1 MKIKVHR
8 GHDQIGGCITEISTD
23 TSRIFIDFGQNL
35 PGNGEPTTPE
45 EDETLVKKIFA
56 QNKKQYE
63 AVFYTHGHEDHV
75 GLFEYIPEDVSQYM
89 SEGTKGLLEIKYDVL
104 YEGANLKVNEFL
116 EKECDSLE
124 YSDALNRLIY
134 ADNKCKL
141 LNKIQVWQRTSPRK
155 VLECICIGDIK
166 VTPFFN
172 CHSIYDS
179 HMFFIEADDKRIWH
193 MGDYREHGYLG
204 KGLIPTLKKY
214 ATDIDVLITEG
225 TMLKREDKC
234 IHERI
239 VSYKMQNVM
248 RAFKYVFVLASATD
262 IERLAAIKRASID
275 AAKPLYIS
283 SLFMKKT
290 MVYFTERESKLSKG
304 LFSFEPL
311 FYNDRMLKKLK
322 QTGMTMVV
330 GTSQMKRVKGLLDK
344 LPQEETL
351 LIYSSWDGYYK
362 DPEQVKVNPKYKEF
376 RDMFYNVVD
385 IHTSGHA
392 DRQTIEKVIKTVKP
406 KEVVCIHKELDAT
419 L

>member
-45 EDETLVKKIFA
+45 EDEAMVKEIFA

-155 VLECICIGDIK
+155 VLESICIGDIK

>member
-45 EDETLVKKIFA
+45 EDEAMVKEIFA

-63 AVFYTHGHEDHV
+63 AVFYTHGHEDHI
-75 GLFEYIPEDVSQYM
+75 GLFEYIPEDISQYM

-155 VLECICIGDIK
+155 VLESICIGDIK

-239 VSYKMQNVM
+239 ISYKMQNVM

>member
-45 EDETLVKKIFA
+45 EDEAMVKEIFA

-89 SEGTKGLLEIKYDVL
+89 SEGTKGLLEIKYDIL
-104 YEGANLKVNEFL
+104 YEGADLKVDEFL

-155 VLECICIGDIK
+155 VLESICIGDIK

>member
-1 MKIKVHR
+1 MNIKVHR
-8 GHDQIGGCITEISTD
+8 GFDQIGGCITEISTE
-23 TSRIFIDFGQNL
+23 TSRVFIDFGQNL

-45 EDETLVKKIFA
+45 EDEALVTHILA
-56 QNKKQYE
+56 QNKKQHE

-75 GLFEYIPEDVSQYM
+75 GLFEYIPEDVPQYM

-104 YEGANLKVNEFL
+104 YEGANLKVNQL
-116 EKECDSLE
+116 LDIGCDSQE
-124 YSDALNRLIY
+124 YSDAINNLLY

-141 LNKIQVWQRTSPRK
+141 LNKIQVWKRTSPRK
-155 VLECICIGDIK
+155 IPESICIGDIMI
-166 VTPFFN
+166 TPFFN

-179 HMFFIEADDKRIWH
+179 HMFLIEAGGERIWH
-193 MGDYREHGYLG
+193 MGDYRKHGYMG

-225 TMLKREDKC
+225 TMLKREDNC
-234 IHERI
+234 INECI
-239 VSYKMQNVM
+239 VSYKMQSVM

-262 IERLAAIKRASID
+262 IERLAAIKQASIN
-275 AAKPLYIS
+275 AAKPLYIW

-290 MVYFTERESKLSKG
+290 MAYFTERESKLSKG

-311 FYNDRMLKKLK
+311 FYKDRMLKKLK

-330 GTSQMKRVKGLLDK
+330 GTSQMERVKGLLDK

-351 LIYSSWDGYYK
+351 LIYSSWDGYYCE
-362 DPEQVKVNPKYKEF
+362 PEQVKANPKYKEF
-376 RDMFYNVVD
+376 REMFHNVVD

-392 DRQTIEKVIKTVKP
+392 DRQTIKKVIKTVNP
-406 KEVVCIHKELDAT
+406 KEVICIHKEADAII
-419 L
+419 

>member
-8 GHDQIGGCITEISTD
+8 GLDQIGGCITEISTD

-45 EDETLVKKIFA
+45 EDEAMVKEIFA

-89 SEGTKGLLEIKYDVL
+89 SEGTKGLLEIKYDIL
-104 YEGANLKVNEFL
+104 YEGAGLKVNEFL

-155 VLECICIGDIK
+155 VLESICIGDIK

-204 KGLIPTLKKY
+204 KGLTPTLKKY

>member
-89 SEGTKGLLEIKYDVL
+89 SEGTKGLLEIKYDIL
-104 YEGANLKVNEFL
+104 YEGADLKVNEFL

-155 VLECICIGDIK
+155 VLESICIGDIK

-204 KGLIPTLKKY
+204 KGLISTLKKY

>member
-45 EDETLVKKIFA
+45 EDEAMVKEIFA

-63 AVFYTHGHEDHV
+63 AVFYTHGHEDHI
-75 GLFEYIPEDVSQYM
+75 GLFEYIPEDISQYM

-104 YEGANLKVNEFL
+104 YEGANLKVNEIL

-141 LNKIQVWQRTSPRK
+141 LNKIQGWQRTSPRK
-155 VLECICIGDIK
+155 VLESICIGDIK

-179 HMFFIEADDKRIWH
+179 HMFFIEADGKRIWH

>member
-45 EDETLVKKIFA
+45 EDEAMVKEIFA

-63 AVFYTHGHEDHV
+63 AVFYTHGHEDHI

-155 VLECICIGDIK
+155 VLESICIGDIK

-225 TMLKREDKC
+225 TMLKRENKC